1 MSGPGFPLEP
11 FMGNFSLFCSFL
23 EIPQF
28 GLLSYVCSLK
38 LSSGHLGPVLT
49 LSTDYAAHTSMFSR
63 CLLVGEAS
71 VWHTSPLAIAVRHLF
86 CIFFFPSW
94 LCCHLRFQSSPRT
107 CLWEVFLLCGNSSFW
122 TPSSGWISISNS
134 FVLLFVFYILS
145 YLLSKWMDCLS
156 GCLVSSASVQKLFCG
171 SCSAFK
177 WFFDEFVRD
186 KVVSLSY
193 FPATL
198 GNLLNFL
205 FNTKCYLIQ

>member
-1 MSGPGFPLEP
+1 MQPTPPCSAAACWWGKPASGK
-11 FMGNFSLFCSFL
+11 
-23 EIPQF
+23 
-28 GLLSYVCSLK
+28 LLHWQLQ
-38 LSSGHLGPVLT
+38 LGIY
-49 LSTDYAAHTSMFSR
+49 SAF
-63 CLLVGEAS
+63 
-71 VWHTSPLAIAVRHLF
+71 F
-86 CIFFFPSW
+86 FFFPSW

-107 CLWEVFLLCGNSSFW
+107 CLWEGFLLCGNSSFW
-122 TPSSGWISISNS
+122 TPSSGWISISKS

-156 GCLVSSASVQKLFCG
+156 GCLVSSASVQKFFCW